1 VVASPDRIS
10 RRLVQVARVAA
21 SLARRGSALACPSL
35 DLSRWLPI
43 PLHIESAAALFAEL
57 KQRHVSTELARE
69 YVKKWAWEGRKI
81 SGFDEYYFVGHQIR
95 EESLL
100 FGKVDYI
107 VTDKPLLMDIYY
119 SERYAGPTIA
129 RGIRAAVTSYYDA
142 CTEAG
147 HKHLH
152 VFLKRSKPY
161 DPRGRFEDEQTARS
175 MDAEIKAL
183 LQSLGYDFEEIETS
197 EAAIKAYAGRLLG
210 G

>member
-1 VVASPDRIS
+1 MTAIITLYGGPGTGKST
-10 RRLVQVARVAA
+10 
-21 SLARRGSALACPSL
+21 
-35 DLSRWLPI
+35 
-43 PLHIESAAALFAEL
+43 SAAQLFAEL
-57 KQRHVSTELARE
+57 KQRHISTELARE

-161 DPRGRFEDEQTARS
+161 DPRGRFEDEHTARS

-210 G
+210 S

>member
-1 VVASPDRIS
+1 MTQIIS
-10 RRLVQVARVAA
+10 
-21 SLARRGSALACPSL
+21 
-35 DLSRWLPI
+35 
-43 PLHIESAAALFAEL
+43 LHSGPGTGKSTSAAQLFAEL
-57 KQRHVSTELARE
+57 KQRHCSVELVRE

-119 SERYAGPTIA
+119 AEKYAGPTIA

-142 CTEAG
+142 CAEAG
-147 HKHLH
+147 HQHLH

-161 DPRGRFEDEQTARS
+161 DKRGRFEDEATARS
-175 MDAEIKAL
+175 MDLDIKTL
-183 LQSLGYDFEEIETS
+183 LQQLGYSFEEIGTS
-197 EAAIKAYAGRLLG
+197 AEMVRQYADRLLAETHATFAHG
-210 G
+210 KT